1 MKSYVATVFLLVI
14 LGGVLY
20 LLTKKPTEGFESK
33 KQEQKLFTNPAVIS
47 PEQVKTMQN
56 NAVQDPAT
64 NLLKTMPDNV
74 NKFEGNE
81 DNNSQAADLNA
92 AFSSP
97 LPVGAQPDQVD
108 LNKNNLKNYNS
119 KDFLPKEVQ
128 GEWFDTDFSLAK
140 FDINDDALIN
150 TERFTIGINTVGQ
163 SLKNASHDV
172 RGTIPNPKYTVSPW
186 NNSTYE
192 PDFNLKPLC

>member
-1 MKSYVATVFLLVI
+1 MNSYVSTVFLLVI

-20 LLTKKPTEGFESK
+20 LLTKPTEEFKAMGK
-33 KQEQKLFTNPAVIS
+33 KKSTPSVSTLDEVPKIVEKPV
-47 PEQVKTMQN
+47 
-56 NAVQDPAT
+56 
-64 NLLKTMPDNV
+64 LLQTMPDNV
-74 NKFEGNE
+74 NKFEGDEEN
-81 DNNSQAADLNA
+81 DSQGAELDK

-97 LPVGAQPDQVD
+97 IAVDAQPDKVD
-108 LNKNNLKNYNS
+108 FNKNNVKNYNS
-119 KDFLPKEVQ
+119 KDFLPMEVK

-150 TERFTIGINTVGQ
+150 TQRFSVGINTVGQ

-172 RGTIPNPKYTVSPW
+172 RGTIPNPKFTVSPW

>member
-1 MKSYVATVFLLVI
+1 MNSCVSTVFLLVI

-33 KQEQKLFTNPAVIS
+33 KPVQKLFVNPSVVTT
-47 PEQVKTMQN
+47 EQVAKG
-56 NAVQDPAT
+56 VQDPAT

-81 DNNSQAADLNA
+81 DNNSQAADLNT

-97 LPVGAQPDQVD
+97 LPADAQPDQVD
-108 LNKNNLKNYNS
+108 LNKNNVKNYNS